1 VAKVADRAGREIV
14 VTKTMSF
21 QKIEQGAAAMVL
33 PGLLLAV
40 FAQDMLSGGAFKGLL
55 ATLLV
60 LDLLMIHWL
69 IERNSADQ

>member
-1 VAKVADRAGREIV
+1 MVA
-14 VTKTMSF
+14 TTMRLER
-21 QKIEQGAAAMVL
+21 IEQGAAVLVL

-69 IERNSADQ
+69 TKPDSPDQH